1 MPVISRFYGM
11 LVKMYLLGK
20 EHNPPHI
27 HFIYGEYNGVIDL
40 VEIKLIEGDL
50 PTKALSM
57 AIEWTKKHKEELME
71 MWATQVFKT
80 LPPLE

>member
-11 LVKMYLLGK
+11 VAKMYLLGK

-27 HFIYGEYNGVIDL
+27 HFLYGEYNGVIDL
-40 VEIKLIEGDL
+40 LTLSVLEGDL
-50 PTKALSM
+50 PSKALSM
-57 AIEWTKKHKEELME
+57 AIEWTTSYQQELLE
-71 MWATQVFKT
+71 MWNTQQFKK